1 MGLRA
6 VARFAGLLAPSAP
19 GFHGFA
25 DSPVALFRHP
35 LRGLRNYLSPDV
47 IHGFADSPVAL
58 FRHPLRGLR
67 NYLSPDVIH
76 GFADSPVAL
85 FRHPLRGLGH

>member
-6 VARFAGLLAPSAP
+6 VARFAGLVSPIAP

-35 LRGLRNYLSPDV
+35 LRGLRNYVSPDVIHGFADSPV

-58 FRHPLRGLR
+58 FRHPLRGLSHNSRYKDR
-67 NYLSPDVIH
+67 NWFL
-76 GFADSPVAL
+76 
-85 FRHPLRGLGH
+85 